1 MLVIVSIKIQRRQ
14 PDKPCIYLPLR
25 CPKFMTA
32 FSHGNSLPAS
42 FPARTGPSGEVT
54 FPATLG
60 GLPLGLGGAPLGN
73 LFHAVPQQQVDDLLH
88 GALAGVR
95 CLDTAPHYGQGLS
108 EQRMGKVLRTLPRDR
123 FALSTKVGRLL
134 YPDADAPSEQNSYVQ
149 CLPFGQRWD
158 FSAQG
163 VRRSVEDSLQR
174 LGLARLDA
182 VYIHDCDAQTHGARY
197 PQVLRSVVEK
207 CLPELHAMRNE
218 GLLRHIGLG
227 VNDVQVCLDVLR
239 AAPLKQSIDCLMLAG
254 RYSLIDHAA
263 LGELLP
269 LCTQRGVRIALGG
282 VFNSGIL
289 ATGVRSLGAH
299 GSVRFNYAP
308 ASEHWINRVIAIEDI
323 CAQFEVP
330 LRAAALQ
337 FPLGH
342 PAIEIVMLG
351 ARHIDEWNDA
361 LAMMRH
367 PIPAAFWEALQSRGL
382 LPKDAPVPEG
392 AMLTPA

>member
-1 MLVIVSIKIQRRQ
+1 
-14 PDKPCIYLPLR
+14 
-25 CPKFMTA
+25 MTA
-32 FSHGNSLPAS
+32 ISSGNFLSTSLPV
-42 FPARTGPSGEVT
+42 RTGPDGTVT
-54 FPATLG
+54 FPATRS

-73 LFHAVPQQQVDDLLH
+73 LFQVVPQPQVDTLLQ
-88 GALAGVR
+88 GALLEAR
-95 CLDTAPHYGQGLS
+95 CVDTAPHYGQGLS
-108 EQRMGKVLRTLPRDR
+108 EHRLGQALRTRPRDS
-123 FALSTKVGRLL
+123 FALSTKVGRVLT
-134 YPDADAPSEQNSYVQ
+134 PDAQAPADQNSYVQ
-149 CLPFGQRWD
+149 CLPFSQRWD
-158 FSAQG
+158 YSAQG

-207 CLPELHAMRNE
+207 CLPELHAMRAE

-239 AAPLKQSIDCLMLAG
+239 AAPAEQSIDCLMLAG

-263 LGELLP
+263 LPELLP
-269 LCTQRGVRIALGG
+269 LCTRRGVRIALGG

-289 ATGVRSLGAH
+289 ATGVRGLGAH
-299 GSVRFNYAP
+299 GNARFNYAP
-308 ASEHWINRVIAIEDI
+308 ASEHWINRVRAIEAV
-323 CAQFEVP
+323 CEQFGVP

-361 LAMMRH
+361 LTLLRQ
-367 PIPAAFWEALQSRGL
+367 PIAPAFWEALRGQGL
-382 LPKDAPVPEG
+382 LPEDAPLPKSLSIPAG
-392 AMLTPA
+392 APPSPDPA

>member
-1 MLVIVSIKIQRRQ
+1 
-14 PDKPCIYLPLR
+14 
-25 CPKFMTA
+25 MTA
-32 FSHGNSLPAS
+32 PAS
-42 FPARTGPSGEVT
+42 GDSLSAAPPSLPARTGPAGGVT
-54 FPATLG
+54 FPATRS

-73 LFHAVPQQQVDDLLH
+73 LFHVVPQPQVEALLQ
-88 GALAGVR
+88 GALAQVR

-108 EQRMGKVLRTLPRDR
+108 ERRMGEALRTLPRDS

-134 YPDADAPSEQNSYVQ
+134 YPDAAAPAEQNSYVQ
-149 CLPFGQRWD
+149 CLPFNQRWD
-158 FSAQG
+158 FSASG

-197 PQVLRSVVEK
+197 PQVLRNVVEQ
-207 CLPELHAMRNE
+207 CLPALHAMRAE

-227 VNDVQVCLDVLR
+227 VNDVQVCLDVLH
-239 AAPLKQSIDCLMLAG
+239 AAPAAQSIDCLMLAG
-254 RYSLIDHAA
+254 RYSLIDHTA
-263 LGELLP
+263 LSELLP

-323 CAQFEVP
+323 CARFEVP

-361 LAMMRH
+361 LDMMRH
-367 PIPAAFWEALQSRGL
+367 PIPAAFWEALQSKGL
-382 LPKDAPVPEG
+382 LPANAPLP
-392 AMLTPA
+392 MNTLPA